1 MGRYVARRL
10 LQMIPVF
17 IGTTLLI
24 FLMVNVLP
32 GDPVRA
38 LWGDKP
44 PDPAQVAQ
52 LKHDRGL
59 DLPLWQQYLHYMGGL
74 LKGDF
79 GNTIAGNR
87 PVLDEISQ
95 AFPVSMRLASMA
107 WTFELIVG
115 ITLGVLAGIRRGR
128 FVDNTVTL
136 FTLLVISV
144 PIFVI
149 GLLCQLFFGNELGWI
164 TPTVQDSENMGQL
177 AVPAI
182 VLGMVGLAYVA
193 RLTRTSIA
201 ENRSADYMRTA
212 VAKGL
217 PRQRI
222 VTRHLLRNSLIPVVT
237 YLGTDI
243 GTLMG
248 GAVITEGIFNVTG
261 VGNLLFTALAHR
273 EGSVI
278 VGVVTVLVLVYLAA
292 SLIVDLLYAVLDPRI
307 RYA

>member
-24 FLMVNVLP
+24 FLMVNALP
-32 GDPVRA
+32 GDPVKA

-52 LKHDRGL
+52 IKHDRGL
-59 DLPLWQQYLHYMGGL
+59 DLPLWEQYLHYMKGL
-74 LKGDF
+74 FQGDF

-87 PVLDEISQ
+87 PILDEITQ
-95 AFPVSMRLASMA
+95 AFPVSMRLAAMA
-107 WTFELIVG
+107 WTFELVVG
-115 ITLGVLAGIRRGR
+115 ITLGVIAGVRRGR
-128 FVDNTVTL
+128 IIDTTVTF

-144 PIFVI
+144 PIFVF
-149 GLLCQLFFGNELGWI
+149 GLGFQLIFGNELGWVK
-164 TPTVQDSENMGQL
+164 PTVQDSENFQQL
-177 AVPAI
+177 MLPAL
-182 VLGMVGLAYVA
+182 VLGLVGLAYVA
-193 RLTRTSIA
+193 RLTRTSIK
-201 ENRSADYMRTA
+201 ENRSADYIRTA

-217 PRQRI
+217 PRRRI
-222 VTRHLLRNSLIPVVT
+222 ISRHLLRNSLIPVVT

-243 GTLMG
+243 GALMG

-261 VGNLLFTALAHR
+261 VGNLLYTGIARR
-273 EGSVI
+273 EGAII
-278 VGVVTVLVLVYLAA
+278 VGIVTVLVIVYLLA
-292 SLIVDLLYAVLDPRI
+292 SLLVDLLYAVLDPRI

>member
-87 PVLDEISQ
+87 PVLDEITQ

-177 AVPAI
+177 MVPAI

>member
-52 LKHDRGL
+52 IKHDRGL
-59 DLPLWQQYLHYMGGL
+59 DLPLWEQYLHYMKGL
-74 LKGDF
+74 LQGDF

-87 PVLDEISQ
+87 PILDEITQ
-95 AFPVSMRLASMA
+95 AFPVSARLAAMA
-107 WTFELIVG
+107 WTFELVVG
-115 ITLGVLAGIRRGR
+115 ITLGVFAGIRRGR
-128 FVDNTVTL
+128 IVDNTVTL

-144 PIFVI
+144 PIFVV
-149 GLLCQLFFGNELGWI
+149 GLLFQLYLGNEWEWI
-164 TPTVQDSENMGQL
+164 TPTVQDSEDMGQL
-177 AVPAI
+177 LVPAL

-217 PRQRI
+217 PKQRI
-222 VTRHLLRNSLIPVVT
+222 ITRHLLRNSLIPVVT

-261 VGNLLFTALAHR
+261 VGNLLFTSLARR
-273 EGSVI
+273 EGAVI
-278 VGVVTVLVLVYLAA
+278 VGIVTVLVLVYLLA
-292 SLIVDLLYAVLDPRI
+292 SLLVDLLYAVLDPRI

>member
-24 FLMVNVLP
+24 FIMVNVLP

-44 PDPAQVAQ
+44 PDPTQVAQ
-52 LKHDRGL
+52 IRHDRGL

-74 LKGDF
+74 LQGDF

-87 PVLDEISQ
+87 PVLDEITQ

-107 WTFELIVG
+107 WTFELVVG

-144 PIFVI
+144 PIFVV

-177 AVPAI
+177 LVPAL

-201 ENRSADYMRTA
+201 ENRQADYMRTA

-237 YLGTDI
+237 YLGTDV

-261 VGNLLFTALAHR
+261 VGNLLFQALARR
-273 EGSVI
+273 EGAVI

>member
-52 LKHDRGL
+52 IRHDRGL
-59 DLPLWQQYLHYMGGL
+59 DLPLWRQYLHYMWGL
-74 LKGDF
+74 LQGDF
-79 GNTIAGNR
+79 GRTIAGNR
-87 PVLDEISQ
+87 PVLDEITR
-95 AFPVSMRLASMA
+95 AFPVSIRLAAMA
-107 WTFELIVG
+107 WTFELVVG
-115 ITLGVLAGIRRGR
+115 ITLGVIAGIRLGKV
-128 FVDNTVTL
+128 VDTAVTL
-136 FTLLVISV
+136 FTLVVISV

-149 GLLCQLFFGNELGWI
+149 GLVCQLYFGNNLGWI
-164 TPTVQDSENMGQL
+164 TPTVQDSTNFSQL
-177 AVPAI
+177 MVPAL

-201 ENRSADYMRTA
+201 ENRSADYIRTA
-212 VAKGL
+212 TAKGL
-217 PRQRI
+217 PRRRI
-222 VTRHLLRNSLIPVVT
+222 ITVHLLRNSLIPVVT

-243 GTLMG
+243 GSLMA
-248 GAVITEGIFNVTG
+248 GAVVTEGIFNVTG
-261 VGNLLFTALAHR
+261 VGNLLFEALARR
-273 EGSVI
+273 EGAVI
-278 VGVVTVLVLVYLAA
+278 VGIVTVLVLVYLLA
-292 SLIVDLLYAVLDPRI
+292 SLLVDLLYAVLDPRI

>member
-52 LKHDRGL
+52 IRHDRGL
-59 DLPLWQQYLHYMGGL
+59 DLPLWQQYLHYMWGL
-74 LKGDF
+74 VQGDF
-79 GNTIAGNR
+79 GKTIAGNR
-87 PVLDEISQ
+87 PVLDEISR
-95 AFPVSMRLASMA
+95 AFPVSVRLAAMA
-107 WTFELIVG
+107 WTFELVVG
-115 ITLGVLAGIRRGR
+115 IILGVIAGIRRGK
-128 FVDNTVTL
+128 VIDTAVTL
-136 FTLLVISV
+136 FTLVVISV

-149 GLLCQLFFGNELGWI
+149 GLACQLYFGNNLGWI
-164 TPTVQDSENMGQL
+164 TPTVQDSTNFGQL
-177 AVPAI
+177 MVPAL

-201 ENRSADYMRTA
+201 ENRSADYIRTA
-212 VAKGL
+212 TAKGL
-217 PRQRI
+217 PRKRI
-222 VTRHLLRNSLIPVVT
+222 ITVHLLRNSLIPVVT

-243 GTLMG
+243 GSLMA

-261 VGNLLFTALAHR
+261 VGNLLFDALARR
-273 EGSVI
+273 EGAVI
-278 VGVVTVLVLVYLAA
+278 VGIVTVLVLVYLLA
-292 SLIVDLLYAVLDPRI
+292 SLLVDLLYAVLDPRI

>member
-44 PDPAQVAQ
+44 PDPTQVAQ
-52 LKHDRGL
+52 IKHERGL
-59 DLPLWQQYLHYMGGL
+59 DLPLWQQYLHYMKGL
-74 LKGDF
+74 LQGDF

-87 PVLDEISQ
+87 PVLDEIKQ
-95 AFPVSMRLASMA
+95 AFPVSLRLAAMA
-107 WTFELIVG
+107 WTFELVVG

-128 FVDNTVTL
+128 LVDNTVTL
-136 FTLLVISV
+136 FTLVVISV

-149 GLLCQLFFGNELGWI
+149 GLLAQLYFGNEWKII
-164 TPTVQDSENMGQL
+164 TPTVQDSENFGQL
-177 AVPAI
+177 MVPAL
-182 VLGMVGLAYVA
+182 VLGLVGLAYVA

-217 PRQRI
+217 PRRRI
-222 VTRHLLRNSLIPVVT
+222 ITRHLLRNSLIPVVT

-243 GTLMG
+243 GALMG

-261 VGNLLFTALAHR
+261 VGNLLYLGLAHR
-273 EGSVI
+273 EGAVI
-278 VGVVTVLVLVYLAA
+278 VGIVTVLVLVYLLA

>member
-24 FLMVNVLP
+24 FIMVNVLP

-52 LKHDRGL
+52 IRHDRGL

-74 LKGDF
+74 LQGDF
-79 GNTIAGNR
+79 GKTIAGNR

-115 ITLGVLAGIRRGR
+115 ITLGVLAGVRRGR

-164 TPTVQDSENMGQL
+164 TPTVQDSESMSQL
-177 AVPAI
+177 LVPAI

-261 VGNLLFTALAHR
+261 VGNLLFQALARR
-273 EGSVI
+273 EGAVI
-278 VGVVTVLVLVYLAA
+278 VGVVTVLVIVYLIA

>member
-24 FLMVNVLP
+24 FIMVNVLP

-52 LKHDRGL
+52 IRHDRGL

-74 LKGDF
+74 LQGDF

-87 PVLDEISQ
+87 PVLDEITQ
-95 AFPVSMRLASMA
+95 AFPVSIRLASMA

-115 ITLGVLAGIRRGR
+115 ITLGVLAGIKRGR

-144 PIFVI
+144 PIFVV

-164 TPTVQDSENMGQL
+164 TPTVQDSENMSQL
-177 AVPAI
+177 MVPAI

-201 ENRSADYMRTA
+201 ENRQADYMRTA

-222 VTRHLLRNSLIPVVT
+222 ITRHLLRNSLIPVVT
-237 YLGTDI
+237 YLGTDV

-261 VGNLLFTALAHR
+261 VGNLLFQALARR
-273 EGSVI
+273 EGAVI

>member
-1 MGRYVARRL
+1 
-10 LQMIPVF
+10 
-17 IGTTLLI
+17 LI
-24 FLMVNVLP
+24 FIMVNVLP

-52 LKHDRGL
+52 IRHDRGL

-74 LKGDF
+74 LQGDF
-79 GNTIAGNR
+79 GKTIAGNR
-87 PVLDEISQ
+87 PVLDEITQ

-107 WTFELIVG
+107 WTFELVVG
-115 ITLGVLAGIRRGR
+115 ITLGVLAGIKRGR

-144 PIFVI
+144 PIFVV

-164 TPTVQDSENMGQL
+164 TPTVQDSESMSQL

-201 ENRSADYMRTA
+201 ENRQADYMRTA

-222 VTRHLLRNSLIPVVT
+222 VTVHLLRNSLIPVVT

-261 VGNLLFTALAHR
+261 VGNLLFQALARR
-273 EGSVI
+273 EGAVI

>member
-32 GDPVRA
+32 GDPVAA

-52 LKHDRGL
+52 IRHDRGL

-74 LKGDF
+74 FQGDF
-79 GNTIAGNR
+79 GKTIAGGR
-87 PVLDEISQ
+87 PVLDDITQ
-95 AFPVSMRLASMA
+95 AFPVSLRLASMA
-107 WTFELIVG
+107 WAFELVVG
-115 ITLGVLAGIRRGR
+115 ITLGVLAGIRRGK
-128 FVDNTVTL
+128 VIDTGVTL

-144 PIFVI
+144 PIFVV
-149 GLLCQLFFGNELGWI
+149 GLGFQLYFGNELGWI
-164 TPTVQDSENMGQL
+164 TPTVQDSESFSQL
-177 AVPAI
+177 MVPAL
-182 VLGMVGLAYVA
+182 VLGLVGLAYVA

-201 ENRSADYMRTA
+201 ENKSADYMRTA

-217 PRQRI
+217 PKQRI

-243 GTLMG
+243 GSLMG

-261 VGNLLFTALAHR
+261 IGNLLFEAIARR
-273 EGSVI
+273 EGTII
-278 VGVVTVLVLVYLAA
+278 VGVVTVLVLVYLLA
-292 SLIVDLLYAVLDPRI
+292 SLLVDLLYAVLDPRI

>member
-1 MGRYVARRL
+1 MGRYVAKRL

-52 LKHDRGL
+52 IRHDRGL
-59 DLPLWQQYLHYMGGL
+59 DLPLWQQYIHYMWNL
-74 LKGDF
+74 LHGDF

-87 PVLDEISQ
+87 PVLDQIKQ
-95 AFPVSMRLASMA
+95 AFPVSMRLAAMA
-107 WTFELIVG
+107 WTFELVVG
-115 ITLGVLAGIRRGR
+115 ITLGVIAGVRRGK
-128 FVDNTVTL
+128 VIDTSVTL
-136 FTLLVISV
+136 FTLLVISI

-149 GLLCQLFFGNELGWI
+149 GLGFQLYFGNSLGWI
-164 TPTVQDSENMGQL
+164 TPTVQDSTDLGQL
-177 AVPAI
+177 VVPAF

-217 PRQRI
+217 PRRRI
-222 VTRHLLRNSLIPVVT
+222 VTVHLLRNSLIPVVT

-261 VGNLLFTALAHR
+261 VGNLLFQALARR
-273 EGSVI
+273 EGAVI
-278 VGVVTVLVLVYLAA
+278 VGIVTVLVLVYLLA
-292 SLIVDLLYAVLDPRI
+292 SLLVDLLYAVLDPRI

>member
-44 PDPAQVAQ
+44 PDPAQLAQ
-52 LKHDRGL
+52 LRHDRGL

-74 LKGDF
+74 LQGDF
-79 GNTIAGNR
+79 GKTIAGNR
-87 PVLDEISQ
+87 PVIDEITQ
-95 AFPVSMRLASMA
+95 AFPVSMRLALMA
-107 WTFELIVG
+107 FAFELVVG
-115 ITLGVLAGIRRGR
+115 ITLGVLAGIKRGKAI
-128 FVDNTVTL
+128 DTGVTL
-136 FTLLVISV
+136 FTLVVISV
-144 PIFVI
+144 PIFVL
-149 GLLCQLFFGNELGWI
+149 GLVAQLYFGNELGWI
-164 TPTVQDSENMGQL
+164 TPTVQDSMNMQQL
-177 AVPAI
+177 LVPAI
-182 VLGMVGLAYVA
+182 VLGMVSLAYVA

-201 ENRSADYMRTA
+201 ENLRADFMRTA

-217 PRQRI
+217 PKSRI
-222 VTRHLLRNSLIPVVT
+222 VSRHLLRNSLIPVVT

-243 GTLMG
+243 GALMG
-248 GAVITEGIFNVTG
+248 GAVVTEGVFNVQG
-261 VGNLLFTALAHR
+261 VGNLLFQALNRR
-273 EGSVI
+273 EGTVI
-278 VGVVTVLVLVYLAA
+278 VGIVTLLVLVYLLA

>member
-17 IGTTLLI
+17 LGTTLLI

-32 GDPVRA
+32 GDPVAA

-52 LKHDRGL
+52 IRHDRGL
-59 DLPLWQQYLHYMGGL
+59 DLPLWQQYFHYIGGL
-74 LKGDF
+74 FQGDF
-79 GNTIAGNR
+79 GKTIAGGR
-87 PVLDEISQ
+87 PVLDDITL
-95 AFPVSMRLASMA
+95 AFPVTIRLAAMA
-107 WTFELIVG
+107 WTFELVVG
-115 ITLGVLAGIRRGR
+115 ITLGVIAGIRRGKII
-128 FVDNTVTL
+128 DTGVTL
-136 FTLLVISV
+136 FTLVVISV
-144 PIFVI
+144 PIFVV
-149 GLLCQLFFGNELGWI
+149 GLGFQLYFGNELGWI
-164 TPTVQDSENMGQL
+164 TPTVQDSESFSQL
-177 AVPAI
+177 IVPAL
-182 VLGMVGLAYVA
+182 VLGLVGLAYVA

-201 ENRSADYMRTA
+201 ENKSADYMRTA

-217 PRQRI
+217 PKQRI

-261 VGNLLFTALAHR
+261 IGDLLYEAIARR
-273 EGSVI
+273 EGTVI
-278 VGVVTVLVLVYLAA
+278 VGVVTVLVLVYLLA
-292 SLIVDLLYAVLDPRI
+292 SLLVDLLYAVLDPRI

>member
-32 GDPVRA
+32 GDPVAA

-52 LKHDRGL
+52 IKHDRGL

-74 LKGDF
+74 FQGDF
-79 GNTIAGNR
+79 GKTISGGR
-87 PVLDEISQ
+87 PVLDEITM
-95 AFPVSMRLASMA
+95 AFPTSLRLAAMA
-107 WTFELIVG
+107 WSFELVVG
-115 ITLGVLAGIRRGR
+115 ITLGVIAGIRRGKII
-128 FVDNTVTL
+128 DTGVTL

-144 PIFVI
+144 PIFVV
-149 GLLCQLFFGNELGWI
+149 GLGIQLFFGNELGWI
-164 TPTVQDSENMGQL
+164 TPSVQDSEDWAQL
-177 AVPAI
+177 AVPAL
-182 VLGMVGLAYVA
+182 VLGLVGLAYVA

-201 ENRSADYMRTA
+201 ENKSADYMRTA

-217 PRQRI
+217 PKQRI
-222 VTRHLLRNSLIPVVT
+222 ITRHLLRNSLIPVVT

-243 GTLMG
+243 GSLMG
-248 GAVITEGIFNVTG
+248 GAVVTEGIFNVTG
-261 VGNLLFTALAHR
+261 VGNLIFEGIARR
-273 EGSVI
+273 EGPI
-278 VGVVTVLVLVYLAA
+278 LVGVVTVLVLVYLLA
-292 SLIVDLLYAVLDPRI
+292 SLLVDLLYAVLDPRI

>member
-52 LKHDRGL
+52 IKHDRGL
-59 DLPLWQQYLHYMGGL
+59 DLPLWEQYLHYMKGL
-74 LKGDF
+74 FQGDF

-87 PVLDEISQ
+87 PILDEITQ
-95 AFPVSMRLASMA
+95 AFPVSMRLAVMA
-107 WTFELIVG
+107 WTFELVVG
-115 ITLGVLAGIRRGR
+115 ITLGVFAGIRRGR
-128 FVDNTVTL
+128 IVDNTVTI

-144 PIFVI
+144 PIFVV
-149 GLLCQLFFGNELGWI
+149 GLLFQLYMGNEWQWI
-164 TPTVQDSENMGQL
+164 TPTVQDSEDMGQL
-177 AVPAI
+177 VVPAL

-201 ENRSADYMRTA
+201 ENRSSDYIRTA

-217 PRQRI
+217 PRKRI

-261 VGNLLFTALAHR
+261 VGNLLFTSLARR
-273 EGSVI
+273 EGAVI
-278 VGVVTVLVLVYLAA
+278 VGIVTVLVLVYLLA
-292 SLIVDLLYAVLDPRI
+292 SLLVDLLYAVLDPRI

>member
-44 PDPAQVAQ
+44 PDPAQMEAIRHQ
-52 LKHDRGL
+52 RGL
-59 DLPLWQQYLHYMGGL
+59 DLPLWQQYLHYMKNLAVGDLGTNIGG
-74 LKGDF
+74 
-79 GNTIAGNR
+79 R
-87 PVLDEISQ
+87 PVGDILSQ
-95 AFPVSMRLASMA
+95 AFPVTVRLALLA
-107 WTFELIVG
+107 FG
-115 ITLGVLAGIRRGR
+115 IEMVLGIALGMLAGVRRGR
-128 FVDNTVTL
+128 VVDNLILV

-144 PIFVI
+144 PVFVLGYI
-149 GLLCQLFFGNELGWI
+149 VQTVFGLQLKWTE
-164 TPTVQDSENMGQL
+164 PTVQDATDITQL
-177 AVPAI
+177 ILPAI
-182 VLGMVGLAYVA
+182 VLGSLSLAYVA

-201 ENRSADYMRTA
+201 ENLRADYIRTA

-217 PRQRI
+217 PKSRI
-222 VTRHLLRNSLIPVVT
+222 MTRHLLRNSLIPVVT
-237 YLGTDI
+237 FLGTDI

-248 GAVITEGIFNVTG
+248 GAVVTEGIFNVPG
-261 VGNLLFTALAHR
+261 VGNTLFDGLARR
-273 EGSVI
+273 EGQVI
-278 VGVVTVLVLVYLAA
+278 VGTVTILVLVYLAA